1 MNRLVKDW
9 IIEYLNY
16 LIGLLVFQEM
26 LRTMIKSLESNKIL
40 VMPPRKILWLKET
53 KPFRICHDL
62 SGNCSVLKTEFKFF
76 HYFLNLN
83 CEIEKQALVQI
94 SVILWL
100 YNWGCPYQR
109 SVMSEELTMQLM
121 MINLNLSILRIIKN
135 HVDSFLISEAVS
147 QVLTKM
153 NRNAFKLLFPAISYG
168 FAINQIQGVY

>member
-1 MNRLVKDW
+1 MLISRSSNLCCSTSGINQLNRLVKDW

-109 SVMSEELTMQLM
+109 SVMSEEWPCSSWW
-121 MINLNLSILRIIKN
+121 SILICQ
-135 HVDSFLISEAVS
+135 SSE
-147 QVLTKM
+147 
-153 NRNAFKLLFPAISYG
+153 
-168 FAINQIQGVY
+168 